1 MNYNNIPNGYVLVT
15 KKTEE
20 IAKKYNLDKNIKNA
34 LYRDFL
40 KLAKEEGRKYSNN
53 PECRIWLLNEK
64 LITEEFVLKILKKI
78 DPNFGEPTLL
88 DILEEENNYKRIIN
102 SIKDVINL
110 DIDSNKRLEIIRCL
124 INNI

>member
-64 LITEEFVLKILKKI
+64 LITEEFVLKILKK
-78 DPNFGEPTLL
+78 
-88 DILEEENNYKRIIN
+88 K
-102 SIKDVINL
+102 
-110 DIDSNKRLEIIRCL
+110 
-124 INNI
+124 